1 MHIFFLPFFLL
12 YLTNFILCHSISY
25 PPIWLKVHIITHTNL
40 WTHFCSFDIRS
51 GFVMSCFKLFIKSF
65 DERLVTKIILKN
77 KAQICLPNPHYKLSS
92 DLHNVEL
99 GQLYHLLYAKVQ
111 LVQKS
116 EFYDDSCFDMVCST
130 IKVSFFNIMKS
141 SLVEVQILCFKN
153 ILKLSTWLAQEQS
166 KI

>member
-1 MHIFFLPFFLL
+1 
-12 YLTNFILCHSISY
+12 
-25 PPIWLKVHIITHTNL
+25 
-40 WTHFCSFDIRS
+40 
-51 GFVMSCFKLFIKSF
+51 MSCFKLFIKSF

-130 IKVSFFNIMKS
+130 IKVSYFFFLFQYYEIQFGRSANFMFQKHIETFY
-141 SLVEVQILCFKN
+141 L
-153 ILKLSTWLAQEQS
+153 TYTQEQS